1 MFTDIFLHALT
12 SYFVVIDPIGT
23 ALIFHGLTTGCERSY
38 AKRMA
43 LRSTL
48 IAAAIVL
55 VSAFFGQALLT
66 KLGISIEALRVSGG
80 LLLFITAFNMVTKG
94 ETGKKWESGEE
105 VDISVFP
112 MSIPLLSGPGCPVC
126 VTPTVWIDRA
136 IAYAQRAD
144 CIITTF
150 GDMLRVPGS
159 DSSLEQAHARAPG
172 AGAAAYVEVADGFLR
187 ELMEAMIKW
196 IEQSNQQVK
205 WKHLTFVGMAG

>member
-23 ALIFHGLTTGCERSY
+23 ALIFHGLTTGCERAY

-94 ETGKKWESGEE
+94 ETGKTWESGEE

-112 MSIPLLSGPGCPVC
+112 MSIPLLSGPGCLTVTILLFSQ
-126 VTPTVWIDRA
+126 TPTVSGSISLVIAVLVIYLLTYLALSSASRVKDLIGRTGDDILRRLLGVILAALA
-136 IAYAQRAD
+136 IQF
-144 CIITTF
+144 I
-150 GDMLRVPGS
+150 
-159 DSSLEQAHARAPG
+159 
-172 AGAAAYVEVADGFLR
+172 ADGVR
-187 ELMEAMIKW
+187 QIMI
-196 IEQSNQQVK
+196 
-205 WKHLTFVGMAG
+205 G

>member
-23 ALIFHGLTTGCERSY
+23 ALIFHGLTTGCERAY

-55 VSAFFGQALLT
+55 VSAFFGEALLT

-94 ETGKKWESGEE
+94 ETGRKWESGEE

-112 MSIPLLSGPGCPVC
+112 MSIPLLSGPGCLTVTILLFSQ
-126 VTPTVWIDRA
+126 TPTVSGSISLVIAVLVIYLFTYLALSSANRVKDLIGRTGDDILRRLFGVILAALA
-136 IAYAQRAD
+136 IQF
-144 CIITTF
+144 I
-150 GDMLRVPGS
+150 
-159 DSSLEQAHARAPG
+159 
-172 AGAAAYVEVADGFLR
+172 ADGVSQI
-187 ELMEAMIKW
+187 MI
-196 IEQSNQQVK
+196 
-205 WKHLTFVGMAG
+205 G

>member
-23 ALIFHGLTTGCERSY
+23 ALIFHGLTTGCERAY

-112 MSIPLLSGPGCPVC
+112 MSIPLLSGPGCLTVTILLFSQ
-126 VTPTVWIDRA
+126 TPTVSGSLSLV
-136 IAYAQRAD
+136 IAVLVIYLLTYLALSSANRVKD
-144 CIITTF
+144 LIGRT
-150 GDMLRVPGS
+150 GDDILRRLLGVI
-159 DSSLEQAHARAPG
+159 L
-172 AGAAAYVEVADGFLR
+172 AALSIQFIADGVR
-187 ELMEAMIKW
+187 QIMI
-196 IEQSNQQVK
+196 
-205 WKHLTFVGMAG
+205 A

>member
-23 ALIFHGLTTGCERSY
+23 ALIFHGLTTGCERAY

-112 MSIPLLSGPGCPVC
+112 MSIPLLSGPGCLTVTILLFSQ
-126 VTPTVWIDRA
+126 TPTVSGSISLVIAVLVIYLLTYLALSSANRVKDLIGRTGDDILRRLLGVILAALA
-136 IAYAQRAD
+136 IQF
-144 CIITTF
+144 I
-150 GDMLRVPGS
+150 
-159 DSSLEQAHARAPG
+159 
-172 AGAAAYVEVADGFLR
+172 ADGVR
-187 ELMEAMIKW
+187 QIM
-196 IEQSNQQVK
+196 
-205 WKHLTFVGMAG
+205 TG

>member
-23 ALIFHGLTTGCERSY
+23 ALIFHGLTTGCERAY

-94 ETGKKWESGEE
+94 ETGRKWESGEE

-112 MSIPLLSGPGCPVC
+112 MSIPLLSGPGCLT
-126 VTPTVWIDRA
+126 VTILLFSQTKTVSGSISLVIAVLVIYLFTYLALSSANRVKDLIGRTGDDILRRLFGVILAALA
-136 IAYAQRAD
+136 IQF
-144 CIITTF
+144 I
-150 GDMLRVPGS
+150 
-159 DSSLEQAHARAPG
+159 
-172 AGAAAYVEVADGFLR
+172 ADGVSQI
-187 ELMEAMIKW
+187 MI
-196 IEQSNQQVK
+196 
-205 WKHLTFVGMAG
+205 G

>member
-23 ALIFHGLTTGCERSY
+23 ALIFHGLTTGCERAY

-94 ETGKKWESGEE
+94 ETGRKWESGEE

-112 MSIPLLSGPGCPVC
+112 MSIPLLSGPGCLTVTILLFSQ
-126 VTPTVWIDRA
+126 TPTVAGSLSLVIAVLVIYLLTYLALSSANRVKDLIGRTGDDILRRLLGVILAALA
-136 IAYAQRAD
+136 IQF
-144 CIITTF
+144 I
-150 GDMLRVPGS
+150 
-159 DSSLEQAHARAPG
+159 
-172 AGAAAYVEVADGFLR
+172 ADGVR
-187 ELMEAMIKW
+187 QIMI
-196 IEQSNQQVK
+196 
-205 WKHLTFVGMAG
+205 G

>member
-1 MFTDIFLHALT
+1 MFTETFLHALT

-23 ALIFHGLTTGCERSY
+23 ALIFHGLTADCDRVY

-55 VSAFFGQALLT
+55 VSAFFGEALLT

-94 ETGKKWESGEE
+94 ETGRKWQSGQE

-112 MSIPLLSGPGCPVC
+112 MSIPLLSGPGCLT
-126 VTPTVWIDRA
+126 VTILLFSQTPDLSGSLSLVLAVLIIYLLTYVVLSSANRVKDLIGRTGDDILRRLLGVILAALA
-136 IAYAQRAD
+136 IQF
-144 CIITTF
+144 ITD
-150 GDMLRVPGS
+150 GLRQILAS
-159 DSSLEQAHARAPG
+159 
-172 AGAAAYVEVADGFLR
+172 
-187 ELMEAMIKW
+187 
-196 IEQSNQQVK
+196 
-205 WKHLTFVGMAG
+205 

>member
-1 MFTDIFLHALT
+1 MFSDIFLHALT

-23 ALIFHGLTTGCERSY
+23 ALIFHGLTTGCERAY

-48 IAAAIVL
+48 IATAIVL

-105 VDISVFP
+105 IDISVFP
-112 MSIPLLSGPGCPVC
+112 MSIPLLSGPGCLTVTILLFSQ
-126 VTPTVWIDRA
+126 TPTVSGSISLVIAVLVIYLLTYLALSSANRVKDVIGRTGDDILRRLLGVILAALA
-136 IAYAQRAD
+136 IQF
-144 CIITTF
+144 I
-150 GDMLRVPGS
+150 
-159 DSSLEQAHARAPG
+159 
-172 AGAAAYVEVADGFLR
+172 ADGVR
-187 ELMEAMIKW
+187 QIMI
-196 IEQSNQQVK
+196 
-205 WKHLTFVGMAG
+205 G

>member
-23 ALIFHGLTTGCERSY
+23 ALIFHGLTTGCERAY

-43 LRSTL
+43 FRSTL

-112 MSIPLLSGPGCPVC
+112 MSIPLLSGPGCLTVTILLFSQ
-126 VTPTVWIDRA
+126 TPTVSGSISLVVAVLVIYLLTYLALSSANRVKDLIGRTGDDILRRLLGVILAALA
-136 IAYAQRAD
+136 IQF
-144 CIITTF
+144 I
-150 GDMLRVPGS
+150 
-159 DSSLEQAHARAPG
+159 
-172 AGAAAYVEVADGFLR
+172 ADGVR
-187 ELMEAMIKW
+187 QIMI
-196 IEQSNQQVK
+196 
-205 WKHLTFVGMAG
+205 A

>member
-23 ALIFHGLTTGCERSY
+23 ALIFHGLTTGCERAY

-112 MSIPLLSGPGCPVC
+112 MSIPLLSGPGCLTVTILLFSQ
-126 VTPTVWIDRA
+126 TPTVSGSISLVIAVLVIYLLTYLALSSASRVKDLIGRTGDDILRRLLGVILAALA
-136 IAYAQRAD
+136 IQF
-144 CIITTF
+144 I
-150 GDMLRVPGS
+150 
-159 DSSLEQAHARAPG
+159 
-172 AGAAAYVEVADGFLR
+172 ADGVR
-187 ELMEAMIKW
+187 QIMI
-196 IEQSNQQVK
+196 
-205 WKHLTFVGMAG
+205 G